1 MALVDADGKKDVS
14 ANDYYNDDIVYVKGT
29 YDFSEDTGAT
39 TSTYD
44 LVEIPVGCV
53 IVDAMLHVETAGT
66 SGGSATII
74 VGQTSDTDSIIESV
88 AVAALTENS
97 VHSLAAKRYT
107 ASGENNLLMTI
118 GTAALTAGKFH
129 LHVWFK
135 KVD

>member
-1 MALVDADGKKDVS
+1 MALVAADGLKDYS
-14 ANDYYNDDIVYVKGT
+14 GNEYYNDDINYVKGT

-39 TSTYD
+39 TSTYN
-44 LVEIPVGCV
+44 LVKIPVGCV
-53 IVDAMLHVETAGT
+53 VVDAFLHVETAGT
-66 SGGSATII
+66 SGGSATVI

-88 AVAALTENS
+88 AVASLTENS
-97 VHSLAAKRYT
+97 VHNLAAKRYT
-107 ASGENNLLMTI
+107 ASGENNFLMTI

>member
-1 MALVDADGKKDVS
+1 LVK
-14 ANDYYNDDIVYVKGT
+14 
-29 YDFSEDTGAT
+29 
-39 TSTYD
+39 
-44 LVEIPVGCV
+44 IPVGCV
-53 IVDAMLHVETAGT
+53 ITDAFLHVETAGT
-66 SGGSATII
+66 SGGSATVI

-88 AVAALTENS
+88 AVASLTADS
-97 VHSLAAKRYT
+97 VHSLAAKRFT